1 MFADVVW
8 LQCVSLAS
16 GGQTALSPV
25 TAGMG
30 TGAVMRCQVCVTVRL
45 ASPDRA
51 VTRVSAYTLLAVC
64 TVTSLFIIA

>member
-1 MFADVVW
+1 MVSYCIFVLVLSVQW
-8 LQCVSLAS
+8 LCDIQITS
-16 GGQTALSPV
+16 
-25 TAGMG
+25 
-30 TGAVMRCQVCVTVRL
+30 VCVYSEEANGRL